1 MTRDE
6 LERQVRRREEIL
18 EGVRRVLIENLSVR
32 REPDEIDPDTPLFG
46 TGLSLDSVDAVEL
59 MVGVE
64 NAFGLRFAEG
74 TMDRR
79 TMRTVGTLVDAVL
92 AYEVGDG

>member
-6 LERQVRRREEIL
+6 LERQVRRRDEVL
-18 EGVRRVLIENLSVR
+18 EGVKRVLIENLSVR

-92 AYEVGDG
+92 ALEVGDG

>member
-6 LERQVRRREEIL
+6 LERQVRRRDEVL
-18 EGVRRVLIENLSVR
+18 EGVKRVLIENLSVR

-92 AYEVGDG
+92 AHEVGDG